1 VKRGTSGSF
10 DGQVV
15 YKQLN
20 IAVMEDR
27 NKVVDLHLFH
37 TMRDLPNLLVPAP
50 PGLKRTKAQ
59 CEPLQWATE
68 EEIAERDKLRA
79 DRAAAAA
86 ANKK

>member
-10 DGQVV
+10 SGQVM
-15 YKQLN
+15 YKGLN
-20 IAVMEDR
+20 IAEVEIR

-37 TMRDLPNLLVPAP
+37 TMKDLPNLLVPAP

-59 CEPLQWATE
+59 CELFQWATE

-79 DRAAAAA
+79 DQAAAAA
-86 ANKK
+86 PNKE